1 MRGTWIRI
9 GVAGALLIA
18 AFVVAV
24 VVLNSTVYSPSG
36 FVRGYLDALVRK
48 DVKAALALA
57 GPTPS
62 SSALDDFLS
71 PDIMADLSDI
81 EVTEMP
87 DTETLATGHHIVRVA
102 FTADG
107 RRGSADFEVED
118 AGRVLGFFQA
128 WAFTTPPLVQ
138 VDLTV
143 LHARQFTANGV
154 AKVTPVTD
162 GSASYLAFA
171 PGAIDF
177 ASDTEYTDAAPQTV
191 VLDEPG
197 RRSDVQLIAEANEAL
212 TQLVTAQATK
222 YLDDCAGQTVL
233 FPVGCPFGQDIAD
246 RIAPGTSPKWT
257 ITQYPQIIV
266 TPTTTLGQW
275 QVQTTQGVARLE
287 ASVQSIYDGS
297 IAPFSAE
304 VDFQVGYVATFVAE
318 DDLVLTPQGVG

>member
-9 GVAGALLIA
+9 GVAGVLLLG
-18 AFVVAV
+18 AFIVAV
-24 VVLNSTVYSPSG
+24 VVLNATVYSPSG

-48 DVKAALALA
+48 DVKAALAIA

-81 EVTEMP
+81 EVTEQSG
-87 DTETLATGHHIVRVA
+87 TAGLATGHHIVHVA

-107 RRGSADFEVED
+107 RRGSIDFEVED
-118 AGRVLGFFQA
+118 AGRILGAFQA
-128 WAFTTPPLVQ
+128 WSFTTPPIVQ

-143 LHARQFTANGV
+143 LHSRQFSANGV
-154 AKVTPVTD
+154 DKVAPVTD

-171 PGAIDF
+171 PGAITF
-177 ASDTEYTDAAPQTV
+177 ASDTEYTAAAAQTV
-191 VLDEPG
+191 VLDDPG
-197 RRSDVQLIAEANEAL
+197 RRSDVQLIAEANDAL
-212 TQLVTAQATK
+212 TQLVAAQATQ
-222 YLDDCAGQTVL
+222 YLDDCATQTVL

-246 RIAPGTSPKWT
+246 RIAPDTAPQWT
-257 ITQYPQIIV
+257 IAQYPQIIV

-275 QVQTTQGVARLE
+275 QVQTTPGVAHLT

-297 IAPFSAE
+297 IAPFSAD
-304 VDFQVGYVATFVAE
+304 VGFQVGYIATFVGA